1 MRVRF
6 IFEIVI
12 ALFAVFASRVAGSAA
27 VRTQVEL
34 STEYFL
40 VPQIPDRTGVASVAS
55 VVSVPG
61 PNRTIS
67 IFRGGQP
74 GRNGVQQSP
83 QSLLRQ
89 QPWALPLAALSAA
102 AMIFMAGFEVFV
114 LLKVYGLIL

>member
-1 MRVRF
+1 MRVSP
-6 IFEIVI
+6 I
-12 ALFAVFASRVAGSAA
+12 LLTAA
-27 VRTQVEL
+27 CTSWLGFSTAATGRAQVEL

-40 VPQIPDRTGVASVAS
+40 VPARVPDNRASVAS

-74 GRNGVQQSP
+74 ARSYP
-83 QSLLRQ
+83 QPANAQNLLRQ

-102 AMIFMAGFEVFV
+102 AMIFMAGFEIFV
-114 LLKVYGLIL
+114 LLKVCTFVRC